1 MAPDVIGEDGGRGAV
16 PFLLL
21 DVKTVLALLYVLVE
35 KGNFDMCNM
44 IWHRLNRTVQLLKA
58 GNC

>member
-21 DVKTVLALLYVLVE
+21 DVKTVLALPYAQVE

-44 IWHRLNRTVQLLKA
+44 MQHRLNRAV
-58 GNC
+58 

>member
-1 MAPDVIGEDGGRGAV
+1 MAPDATGEDGGRGAV

-21 DVKTVLALLYVLVE
+21 DVKTALVLPYVQMG

-44 IWHRLNRTVQLLKA
+44 MQHRLNRTVQLLKV